1 MGAWSQ
7 GQVRRYSTTYFSP
20 RGARQETTS
29 LEIEKLSCTYE
40 GVPGALQYGWKTS
53 GGLSYGYIYA
63 PGKGLVHV
71 MTRAGGR

>member
-1 MGAWSQ
+1 
-7 GQVRRYSTTYFSP
+7 
-20 RGARQETTS
+20 
-29 LEIEKLSCTYE
+29 
-40 GVPGALQYGWKTS
+40 VPGALQYGWKTS